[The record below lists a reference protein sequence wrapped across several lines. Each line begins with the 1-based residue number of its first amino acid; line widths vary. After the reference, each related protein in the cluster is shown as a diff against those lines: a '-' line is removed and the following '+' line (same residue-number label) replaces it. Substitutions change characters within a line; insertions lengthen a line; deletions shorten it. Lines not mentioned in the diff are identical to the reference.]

1 MISLEEAKNLLI
13 ENINIKETEK
23 ISIFK
28 AKDRILA
35 QNICSL
41 IDSPPFNRSPLDGY
55 AVMATDLQGAS
66 KAQGVKLRVVDKIF
80 AGYVS
85 EQKVTSGTAIRIM
98 TGAPIPDGADCI
110 VKQEDTVER
119 DGIVEIFVSH
129 KPYENYCYKGEDF
142 KVGCKV
148 VEKNIRLTS
157 TEITAIASLGLDEIL
172 VYKKPIIGIITTGDE
187 IQNQGIE
194 LKPGKIYNS
203 NRLFLYTRIEELGG
217 EPRLYDLVNDDD
229 VHIERVIRLAE
240 QECDMIV
247 STGGVSVGEKDRVK
261 ESAELA
267 GYKILFWKINMKP
280 GSPMFG
286 AIKNNKLYIG
296 LSGTPVAAATTFE
309 LTVRPLIAKMTQCK
323 EFDVKTVQAIL
334 QDDFNKVAS
343 KRRFLRVRLEQNKE
357 NKVFINEVYQSPG
370 QIHTML
376 NSNAIMEI
384 PAGENLKQGDLVE
397 VLI

>member
-98 TGAPIPDGADCI
+98 TGSPIPDGADCI
-110 VKQEDTVER
+110 VRQEDTVER